1 MPMDMLHTIL
11 EDKSVEVAE
20 AKRRIPLGTI
30 RQQASG
36 VQGIR
41 DFKRA
46 LEKPSIAI
54 IAEIK
59 KASPSKGTLTE
70 KFDHLEM
77 ALEYQAGGA
86 HALSVLTDKKY
97 FQGDKTFV
105 QDIKDLT
112 HVPILRKD
120 FIIDEYQVYESR
132 VLGADALLLI
142 VQALSKTQLS
152 ELYQCA
158 AAMGLAAVVETHT
171 EEEIEIA
178 NAIGADIIGINNRDL
193 VTFAVNIEQSVRL
206 RPLIRK
212 GALAISESGICTATD
227 VRSLH
232 DAGFKA
238 VLVGEGLIRH
248 ADRSEAVRSIIPG

>member
-1 MPMDMLHTIL
+1 MDLLHTIL
-11 EDKSVEVAE
+11 GDKSVEVAD
-20 AKRRIPLGTI
+20 AKRRVPLAAI
-30 RQQASG
+30 RQQAAG
-36 VQGIR
+36 VQGVR
-41 DFKRA
+41 DFKQA
-46 LEKPSIAI
+46 LRIPAIAI

-59 KASPSKGTLTE
+59 KASPSKGTLAE
-70 KFDHLEM
+70 KFDHLEL
-77 ALEYQAGGA
+77 ALQYQAGGA

-112 HVPILRKD
+112 HLPILRKD

-142 VQALSKTQLS
+142 VRALSKAQLS

-158 AAMGLAAVVETHT
+158 TATGLAVLVEAHSG
-171 EEEIEIA
+171 EEIQTA
-178 NAIGADIIGINNRDL
+178 NEIGADIIGINNRDL
-193 VTFAVNIEQSVRL
+193 ASFAVSLEQSVRL

-212 GALAISESGICTATD
+212 GALAISESGISTATD
-227 VRSLH
+227 VRTLQ

-248 ADRSEAVRSIIPG
+248 ADRSAAIRSMIPD

>member
-1 MPMDMLHTIL
+1 MDVLRTIL
-11 EDKSVEVAE
+11 EDKSVEVAD
-20 AKRRIPLGTI
+20 ARRRVPLATI
-30 RQQASG
+30 RQQAAN

-46 LEKPSIAI
+46 LEKPPIAI

-70 KFDHLEM
+70 KFDHLELAM
-77 ALEYQAGGA
+77 QYQAGGA

-97 FQGDKTFV
+97 FHGDKTFIE
-105 QDIKDLT
+105 DIKDLT
-112 HVPILRKD
+112 HLPILRKD

-142 VQALSKTQLS
+142 VRALSKAQLK

-158 AAMGLAAVVETHT
+158 KATGLAVLVEAHS
-171 EEEIEIA
+171 EEELEVA
-178 NAIGADIIGINNRDL
+178 NEIGAEIIGINNRDL
-193 VTFAVNIEQSVRL
+193 VTFAVNLEQSVRL

-212 GALAISESGICTATD
+212 GALAISESGIFTVTD
-227 VRSLH
+227 VRSLKN
-232 DAGFKA
+232 AGFKA

-248 ADRSEAVRSIIPG
+248 ADRSAAVRSIIPD